1 MRPEHIEDYLV
12 SLHTGQWFGW
22 SDSKNK
28 VYANLIIHDSSKTK
42 PTEQECTDGLEQ
54 LQLDYALNELRTKRN
69 RLLAET
75 DYLALSDNTLSD
87 DMKTYR
93 QNLRDLPAGKDTVEK
108 CENATWP
115 TKP

>member
-42 PTEQECTDGLEQ
+42 PTEQECTNGLAQ
-54 LQLDYALNELRTKRN
+54 LQADYDQAIIDKENRKASAKAKLEALGLTTEEIKE
-69 RLLAET
+69 AF
-75 DYLALSDNTLSD
+75 
-87 DMKTYR
+87 
-93 QNLRDLPAGKDTVEK
+93 GI
-108 CENATWP
+108 
-115 TKP
+115 

>member
-1 MRPEHIEDYLV
+1 MKKVTVIGLGKPVVEDMTAEELA
-12 SLHTGQWFGW
+12 LKQAEEKAW
-22 SDSKNK
+22 N
-28 VYANLIIHDSSKTK
+28 
-42 PTEQECTDGLEQ
+42 DG
-54 LQLDYALNELRTKRN
+54 ALGRALAELRSKRN

-87 DMKTYR
+87 DMKKYR
-93 QNLRDLPAGKDTVEK
+93 QDLRDLPAGKDTVEK

>member
-1 MRPEHIEDYLV
+1 MPRYHNING
-12 SLHTGQWFGW
+12 T
-22 SDSKNK
+22 K
-28 VYANLIIHDSSKTK
+28 VQFTADEETARDAEAAAWANGA
-42 PTEQECTDGLEQ
+42 PAR
-54 LQLDYALNELRTKRN
+54 ALADLRTKRN

-93 QNLRDLPAGKDTVEK
+93 QSLRDLPAGKDTVEK